1 MEKQRP
7 WLSSLVHAGM
17 LVNILLQR
25 GQQEVTFKDVY
36 DGLRNGELWKDLER
50 RFPGFDVHRL
60 LTESGGPQ
68 PELVIES
75 LAEVAYEQ
83 GIDGNEGRDYGID
96 DDNGLSLLLCLV
108 LSAMQ
113 SKLWED
119 PPDRGPWKKGPPPP
133 RN

>member
-7 WLSSLVHAGM
+7 WISSLAHAGM

-25 GQQEVTFKDVY
+25 GQQGVTFKDVY
-36 DGLRNGELWKDLER
+36 GGIRSGELWKDLEQ
-50 RFPGFDVHRL
+50 RFPGFDTHRL

-75 LAEVAYEQ
+75 LAQVVNDEGFE
-83 GIDGNEGRDYGID
+83 GNEERDYGIAD
-96 DDNGLSLLLCLV
+96 GNGLSLLLSLV

-119 PPDRGPWKKGPPPP
+119 PPDRSSWKQGPPPP